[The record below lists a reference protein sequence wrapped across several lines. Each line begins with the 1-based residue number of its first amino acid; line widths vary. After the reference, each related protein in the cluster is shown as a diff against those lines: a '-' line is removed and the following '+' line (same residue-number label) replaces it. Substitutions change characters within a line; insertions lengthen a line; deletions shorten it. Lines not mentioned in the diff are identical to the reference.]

1 MKGLAGGVSSTKI
14 DSGAI
19 YICRKSA
26 VPAAR
31 RVLESAFKTRPAG
44 DAGFSIKR
52 FLANRCGMTFHLPTM
67 KLAFLFRLAFAWLCL
82 ALCSCASVSVRETI
96 PLTGAPSQA
105 PQTIFL
111 QPFEFEDDMVRV
123 GRQGEE
129 LEDFK
134 RRLQQE
140 MTADLFEQIGKY
152 IAPAQAVSAGTAL
165 PQGNS
170 WLITGRFTRLNQG
183 SRALRSTLGF
193 GSGGTKMDVTATVS
207 DLSGGAPKQFLMIQ
221 TTGGTNA
228 MPGAVM
234 GVIVWPL
241 TISGAP
247 GLLSGLSG
255 DCRRT
260 SREITSAVAAYMKK
274 HGIQVAKDVP
284 RPKPTGSLPWLP
296 QKKER

>member
-1 MKGLAGGVSSTKI
+1 VQVAPRSIL
-14 DSGAI
+14 
-19 YICRKSA
+19 
-26 VPAAR
+26 
-31 RVLESAFKTRPAG
+31 VLSLSVESRLYRRPACPKERVQKLAWWN
-44 DAGFSIKR
+44 AGFSIKR
-52 FLANRCGMTFHLPTM
+52 FLANRCGMAFDLPTM
-67 KLAFLFRLAFAWLCL
+67 KPAFLFHLALAGLCI

-96 PLTGAPSQA
+96 PLTEAPSQA

-111 QPFEFEDDMVRV
+111 QPFEFEDDMIRV

-140 MTADLFEQIGKY
+140 MTSNLFEQIRKY
-152 IAPAQAVSAGTAL
+152 IAPAEAVSAGTA
-165 PQGNS
+165 PQGNF
-170 WLITGRFTRLNQG
+170 WLISGRFTRLNQG

-207 DLSGGAPKQFLMIQ
+207 DLSGGAPRRFLMIQ

-228 MPGAVM
+228 MPGAIM

-241 TISGAP
+241 TVSGAP
-247 GLLSGLSG
+247 GLISGLSG

-260 SREITSAVAAYMKK
+260 SREITSALAAYMKK
-274 HGIQVAKDVP
+274 HGLQVAKGVP
-284 RPKPTGSLPWLP
+284 RPKPRGSLPWLP
-296 QKKER
+296 QEQGR

>member
-1 MKGLAGGVSSTKI
+1 VSAAQGFNAFPSRGL
-14 DSGAI
+14 
-19 YICRKSA
+19 
-26 VPAAR
+26 
-31 RVLESAFKTRPAG
+31 
-44 DAGFSIKR
+44 
-52 FLANRCGMTFHLPTM
+52 LANRCGMAFDLPTM
-67 KLAFLFRLAFAWLCL
+67 KPAFLFRIALAGLCG

-96 PLTGAPSQA
+96 PLTEAPSRA
-105 PQTIFL
+105 PQTILL

-140 MTADLFEQIGKY
+140 MTSNLFEQVSRY
-152 IAPAQAVSAGTAL
+152 IAPAQAVSAGTAP

-183 SRALRSTLGF
+183 SRALRTTVGF

-207 DLSGGAPKQFLMIQ
+207 DLSGGAPKRFLMIQ

-260 SREITSAVAAYMKK
+260 SREITSALAAYMKE
-274 HGIQVAKDVP
+274 HRLQVAKNVP
-284 RPKPTGSLPWLP
+284 RPKERGSVPFLP
-296 QKKER
+296 

>member
-1 MKGLAGGVSSTKI
+1 
-14 DSGAI
+14 
-19 YICRKSA
+19 
-26 VPAAR
+26 
-31 RVLESAFKTRPAG
+31 
-44 DAGFSIKR
+44 
-52 FLANRCGMTFHLPTM
+52 MTFHLPAM
-67 KLAFLFRLAFAWLCL
+67 KLAFLFHIALAGLCG

-96 PLTGAPSQA
+96 PLTEAPSRA

-123 GRQGEE
+123 SRRGDE

-140 MTADLFEQIGKY
+140 MTSNLFEQVRKY
-152 IAPAQAVSAGTAL
+152 IAPAQAVSAGTSP

-228 MPGAVM
+228 MPGAIM

-241 TISGAP
+241 TFSGAP
-247 GLLSGLSG
+247 GLISGLSD

-260 SREITSAVAAYMKK
+260 SREITSALAAYMKK
-274 HGIQVAKDVP
+274 HGLQVAKSVP
-284 RPKPTGSLPWLP
+284 RPKQKGSMPWSP
-296 QKKER
+296 

>member
-1 MKGLAGGVSSTKI
+1 M
-14 DSGAI
+14 
-19 YICRKSA
+19 
-26 VPAAR
+26 
-31 RVLESAFKTRPAG
+31 AF
-44 DAGFSIKR
+44 D
-52 FLANRCGMTFHLPTM
+52 LPTM
-67 KLAFLFRLAFAWLCL
+67 KPAFLFRLALAGLCI

-96 PLTGAPSQA
+96 PLTEAPSQA

-111 QPFEFEDDMVRV
+111 QPFEFEDDMIRV

-140 MTADLFEQIGKY
+140 MTSNLFEQIRKY
-152 IAPAQAVSAGTAL
+152 IAPAEAVSAGTA
-165 PQGNS
+165 PQGNF
-170 WLITGRFTRLNQG
+170 WLISGRFTRLNQG

-207 DLSGGAPKQFLMIQ
+207 DLSGGAPKRFLMIQ

-228 MPGAVM
+228 MPGAIM

-241 TISGAP
+241 TVSGAP
-247 GLLSGLSG
+247 GLISGLSG

-260 SREITSAVAAYMKK
+260 SREITSALAAYMKK
-274 HGIQVAKDVP
+274 HGLQVAKDVP
-284 RPKPTGSLPWLP
+284 RPKPRGSLPWLP
-296 QKKER
+296 QEKEQGR

>member
-1 MKGLAGGVSSTKI
+1 
-14 DSGAI
+14 
-19 YICRKSA
+19 
-26 VPAAR
+26 
-31 RVLESAFKTRPAG
+31 
-44 DAGFSIKR
+44 
-52 FLANRCGMTFHLPTM
+52 MTFHLPAM
-67 KLAFLFRLAFAWLCL
+67 KPAFLFRIALAGLCG

-96 PLTGAPSQA
+96 PLTEAPSQA

-111 QPFEFEDDMVRV
+111 QPFDFEDDMIRV

-140 MTADLFEQIGKY
+140 MTSNLFEQIRKY
-152 IAPAQAVSAGTAL
+152 IAPAQAVSAGTAP

-207 DLSGGAPKQFLMIQ
+207 DLSGDAPKRFLMIQ

-228 MPGAVM
+228 MPGAMM
-234 GVIVWPL
+234 GIITWPMMV
-241 TISGAP
+241 SGAP

-260 SREITSAVAAYMKK
+260 SREITSALAEYMKK
-274 HGIQVAKDVP
+274 HGLQVAKDVP
-284 RPKPTGSLPWLP
+284 RPKQRGSVPWLP
-296 QKKER
+296 YGREGER